1 MENNI
6 DPTVLEAEGTP
17 DEKQEDGIFALDG
30 KGRPIR
36 MEVPD
41 DDD

>member
-1 MENNI
+1 MSENSEFFERE
-6 DPTVLEAEGTP
+6 DAQE
-17 DEKQEDGIFALDG
+17 EKPEDGIWALDG

-36 MEVPD
+36 VEVPD